1 MNYMDKCQKLG
12 DEILY
17 WDIIKIIYV
26 DGNGELKAKEITQHC
41 EFDEYSLTLNGIKE
55 SLDALPFTTIY
66 VLAEN
71 PLDGKVYSYGNRG
84 DYWEEIG
91 KLRGYA

>member
-12 DEILY
+12 DEIFY
-17 WDIIKIIYV
+17 WDIINVIYV
-26 DGNGELKAKEITQHC
+26 DSNGELKAKAI
-41 EFDEYSLTLNGIKE
+41 FDEYSLTLNGIKE
-55 SLDALPFTTIY
+55 SLDALPFATIY

-71 PLDGKVYSYGNRG
+71 PLYGKVYCYGNHG

-91 KLRGYA
+91 DLWGYE